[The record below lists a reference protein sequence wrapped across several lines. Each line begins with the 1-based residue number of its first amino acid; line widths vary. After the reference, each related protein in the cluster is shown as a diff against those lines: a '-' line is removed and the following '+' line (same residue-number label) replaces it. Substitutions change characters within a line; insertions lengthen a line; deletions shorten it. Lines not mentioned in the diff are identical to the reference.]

1 MLYSVTHFNQPL
13 MVRSTTWVRSGLI
26 LQIVFEEYR
35 VLFTRRSSILIIEM
49 LPKYSVFIKL
59 NNFFRFDFVS

>member
-1 MLYSVTHFNQPL
+1 

-49 LPKYSVFIKL
+49 LPKYSVFY
-59 NNFFRFDFVS
+59 